1 MIPARNEPGGVQ
13 RGWFCA
19 ARGGLL
25 RGASII
31 DWMVI
36 DMNEAQVRTLEQVR
50 QVLAGTQALEFR
62 RAEDDEDRYAWIEQ
76 VLRRLSYRQLGRHD
90 RGAVLAYLQ
99 SHSDDVGDSAAI
111 ENAADY
117 FTHDFLLARDRFA
130 REVESWREMYPQA
143 DLSRID
149 AILAALK

>member
-1 MIPARNEPGGVQ
+1 MVNVKSVRFEMVADPPWMAALDDWRRQQDRIPSRA
-13 RGWFCA
+13 
-19 ARGGLL
+19 
-25 RGASII
+25 
-31 DWMVI
+31 
-36 DMNEAQVRTLEQVR
+36 EAIRTLVSDGIKGGDAAPGLTE
-50 QVLAGTQALEFR
+50 
-62 RAEDDEDRYAWIEQ
+62 
-76 VLRRLSYRQLGRHD
+76 
-90 RGAVLAYLQ
+90 AVLTFLR

-149 AILAALK
+149 AILAALN

>member
-1 MIPARNEPGGVQ
+1 MVNVKSVRFEMVADPPWMAALDDWRRRQDRIPSRA
-13 RGWFCA
+13 
-19 ARGGLL
+19 
-25 RGASII
+25 
-31 DWMVI
+31 
-36 DMNEAQVRTLEQVR
+36 EAIRTLVSDGIKGGDAAPGLTE
-50 QVLAGTQALEFR
+50 
-62 RAEDDEDRYAWIEQ
+62 
-76 VLRRLSYRQLGRHD
+76 
-90 RGAVLAYLQ
+90 AVLTFLR